1 MSFVQVVEYTTSRP
15 DEMQALGEE
24 FVASRTGESSAS
36 QVIVY
41 KDRDNPDRY
50 LAIARFASYEAAMAN
65 SSAPETQEF
74 AAKMAGLCDGPPT
87 FRNLDEHY
95 VAVHG

>member
-1 MSFVQVVEYTTSRP
+1 MSFVQIIEYTTSRP

-24 FVASRTGESSAS
+24 FVAARQDDPRPT

-41 KDRDNPDRY
+41 KDRDNANRY
-50 LAIARFASYEAAMAN
+50 LVIARFPSHEAAMAN
-65 SSAPETQEF
+65 SSSPATQEF
-74 AAKMAGLCDGPPT
+74 AAKMAALCDGPPT

-95 VAVHG
+95 VAFEG

>member
-1 MSFVQVVEYTTSRP
+1 MSFVQIVEYTTSRP
-15 DEMQALGEE
+15 DEMQALGQE
-24 FVASRTGESSAS
+24 FVAARQGDGGPT

-41 KDRDNPDRY
+41 KDRDTANRY
-50 LAIARFASYEAAMAN
+50 LVIGRFPSYEVAMAS

-74 AAKMAGLCDGPPT
+74 AAKMAALCDGPPT

-95 VAVHG
+95 VAFDG